1 MKYTQWLKLWLEE
14 IKIYNRHKTY
24 VLYKSIVEG
33 RLVEKFKDYDI
44 KEIDRKTVQ
53 DYSSELLREGKIG
66 SDEGLSPNSVNM
78 IVNVI
83 KSSLKS
89 ALEAGEIEEYP
100 LHSVRRPRSSEKLVT
115 SFSRSEQKKLEM
127 AIMLEPDT
135 KLLGVLIALYTGLR
149 IGELLALK
157 WSDIDLKSRVI
168 SVTKTC
174 HDGKDDNGNPH
185 RYVGEPKTYSSS
197 RLIPIPIQLT
207 SYIRSAQKKSRS
219 EWVVSKGTSFVS
231 VRTYQKSFESLLKR
245 LKIEHRGF
253 HSLRHTFATR
263 ALESGMDVRT
273 LSEILGHRS
282 PTVTLNRYAHSMI
295 SHKRN
300 MMNKLGKGLEP
311 GKALLSANQ

>member
-1 MKYTQWLKLWLEE
+1 MKYIEWLTLWLEQ

-33 RLVEKFKDYDI
+33 RLVEKFKDADI
-44 KEIDRKTVQ
+44 TDIDRKTVQ
-53 DYSSELLREGKIG
+53 DYSTELLREGKIG
-66 SDEGLSPNSVNM
+66 SDEGLSPNSVNL

-83 KSSLKS
+83 KSSLKA
-89 ALEAGEIEEYP
+89 ALDAGEIEEYP
-100 LHSVRRPRSSEKLVT
+100 LHAIRRPKSAEKLVT
-115 SFSRSEQKKLEM
+115 SFTRAEQKKLEM
-127 AIMLEPDT
+127 AIMLQPDN
-135 KLLGVLIALYTGLR
+135 KLLGVLITLYTGLR

-157 WSDIDLKSRVI
+157 WSDIDLKGRLI

-174 HDGKDDNGNPH
+174 HDGKDDNGNPI

-197 RLIPIPIQLT
+197 RIIPIPVQLT
-207 SYIRSAQKKSRS
+207 SYIRAAQKKSRS
-219 EWVVSKGTSFVS
+219 ERVISKGTSFVS

-273 LSEILGHRS
+273 LAEILGHRS

-311 GKALLSANQ
+311 GKALLAANQ

>member
-1 MKYTQWLKLWLEE
+1 MKYIEWLTLWLEQ

-33 RLVEKFKDYDI
+33 RLVEKFKDAYITD
-44 KEIDRKTVQ
+44 IDRKTVQ
-53 DYSSELLREGKIG
+53 DYSTELLREGKIG
-66 SDEGLSPNSVNM
+66 SDEGLSPNSVNL

-83 KSSLKS
+83 KSSLKA
-89 ALEAGEIEEYP
+89 ALDAGEIEEYP
-100 LHSVRRPRSSEKLVT
+100 LHAIRRPKSAEKLVT
-115 SFSRSEQKKLEM
+115 SFTRAEQKKLEM
-127 AIMLEPDT
+127 AIMLQPDN
-135 KLLGVLIALYTGLR
+135 KLLGVLITLYTGLR

-157 WSDIDLKSRVI
+157 WSDIDLKGRLI

-174 HDGKDDNGNPH
+174 HDGKDDNGNPI

-197 RLIPIPIQLT
+197 RIIPIPVQLT
-207 SYIRSAQKKSRS
+207 SYIRAAQKKSRS
-219 EWVVSKGTSFVS
+219 EWVISKGTSFVS

-273 LSEILGHRS
+273 LAEILGHRS

-311 GKALLSANQ
+311 GKALLAANQ